1 MRIGLLI
8 SEFKDEDEL
17 DLCLGA
23 DMAAKDLGVELII
36 FPGRF
41 IITDKSYDKDYPYE
55 YQHQTVF
62 DYCIDTG
69 FDGIVVDI
77 QKIGR
82 NAPILKRQAL
92 LRQFG
97 KKPLLTVTEE
107 EEFDQVEYKEADY
120 FEIGHLAIEQM
131 IKKITGNEVKAKRT
145 KPKKFGTTEYKKSIE
160 SLSKITDLIIN
171 NECNDNYEVGIK
183 KMVDSGLRDFEV
195 FILEEPTECSKK
207 KGWKIPK
214 NCKLLFSIHDGI
226 FDKEIS
232 YTDKEICNIFNETG
246 IQGTK
251 VIRNYFRKNEQIGFF
266 ITGFTDNFRIGYFDD
281 ILVGIVNSGNYTAF
295 LQRCLSNVEE
305 ELSVCQEE
313 LAREGSVLDHIG
325 EKDYL
330 TDLLNRRGFFAKAY
344 DFLKDNFREG
354 TYAVVSYID
363 MDSLKNINA
372 IHGHDEGDHAVIR
385 IAQILKEV
393 FGEDSI
399 CGRIRG
405 DEFAIIQITEEEDKA
420 EMLRIEMARQNN
432 KLFMENTKYLNH
444 LIYSICE
451 FDYDE
456 SLSLREMLKET
467 DDNLKN
473 MKRMEMTGK

>member
-8 SEFKDEDEL
+8 SEFNDDDEL
-17 DLCLGA
+17 NLCLGA
-23 DMAAKDLGVELII
+23 DMAARDLGVELII

-41 IITDKSYDKDYPYE
+41 IITDKTYDKDYPYE
-55 YQHQTVF
+55 YQHQTIF

-69 FDGIVVDI
+69 FDGIVADI

-82 NAPILKRQAL
+82 NAPILKKEAL

-97 KKPLLTVTEE
+97 KKPLLTITEE
-107 EEFDQVEYKEADY
+107 EGFDQVEYDEADY

-131 IKKITGNEVKAKRT
+131 IKKITGNTVKSKRE
-145 KPKKFGTTEYKKSIE
+145 KLKKFGADDYKKSVGC
-160 SLSKITDLIIN
+160 LSKIGNLIIN
-171 NECNDNYEVGIK
+171 NECNNNYEVGIR
-183 KMVDSGLRDFEV
+183 KMVEAGLKNFEV
-195 FILEEPTECSKK
+195 YILEEPTECCKK
-207 KGWKIPK
+207 KGWKVPK
-214 NCKLLFSIHDGI
+214 NCKILFSIHDGVSEKNI
-226 FDKEIS
+226 C
-232 YTDKEICNIFNETG
+232 YTDIEICNIFNESG
-246 IQGTK
+246 IKGTK
-251 VIRNYFRKNEQIGFF
+251 VIRNYFRKSEQIGFF
-266 ITGFTDNFRIGYFDD
+266 ITEFNDNFRIGFFDD
-281 ILVGIVNSGNYTAF
+281 ILVSIVNGGNNIAF
-295 LQRCLSNVEE
+295 LQSCLSNVEE
-305 ELSVCQEE
+305 ELTVCQEE

-325 EKDYL
+325 DKDFL
-330 TDLLNRRGFFAKAY
+330 TDLPNRRGFFAKAY
-344 DFLKDNFREG
+344 DFLKDNFKEG

-393 FGEDSI
+393 FGEESI

-405 DEFAIIQITEEEDKA
+405 DEFAVIQITEEEDKA